1 MGTGYVRNDTG
12 NNIADGNVIN
22 ASDLDGEF
30 DAIVA
35 AFNSSSG
42 HTHDGTSEEGAPIT
56 KFGPSQ
62 EVEGDATAL
71 FPASD
76 GATDLGKSTKEW
88 KDLYIDGV
96 INTDDMS
103 ADAATVTGNVSVGG
117 TLNIGGAVDTESTMS
132 VQSNASVGGTLA
144 VTGDTDVSNLSASGT
159 LDVAGSATFANNVTV
174 NANLAVGDI
183 TASAIETGAPS
194 TFSAKT
200 TFTTDAT
207 VGGTFRVGGTTNLAT
222 ANVTGTINVTGETTL
237 DDVSANGTLDV
248 SGNGSV
254 GGTFNVEGDLKN
266 NAGNL
271 TIAATS
277 YIVEVKGGGSTEGQI
292 QLNCAANSH
301 GQIIRSQPHSES
313 VTNEM
318 LLPKGANSTLVSEVG
333 TATVTNK
340 TLDGVVSISSTG
352 TLNVAGET
360 SLGNVSADGTLDAS
374 GNASVGG
381 TLAVTGDTDVS
392 NFSASGTF
400 DVGGNAS
407 VGGTLAVTGDTD
419 ITNVSAD
426 GTLDVSGNAS
436 VGGTL
441 AVTNTITGSST
452 VSDQD
457 GDLRDIPLSTKVSGA
472 YTLAIGDAGNQ
483 VTINSAN
490 VTVTIPTGVF
500 SVGDIIS
507 IVSVNG
513 CTATLACTAVN
524 AIKAGDLA
532 ATASHTL
539 DANGVASIMFTYTA
553 DLAVLTGNVSG
564 VE

>member
-35 AFNSSSG
+35 AFNSSTG

-76 GATDLGKSTKEW
+76 GVTDLGKSTKEW

-96 INTDDMS
+96 INTDNMS
-103 ADAATVTGNVSVGG
+103 ADAATITGNVSVGG
-117 TLNIGGAVDTESTMS
+117 TLNVGSSASYTGAV
-132 VQSNASVGGTLA
+132 SVGSTLA
-144 VTGDTDVSNLSASGT
+144 VTGDTDVANLSANGTFDVSGNASVGGTLQVTGEFNLTDVSASGT
-159 LDVAGSATFANNVTV
+159 LDVAGNGS
-174 NANLAVGDI
+174 
-183 TASAIETGAPS
+183 
-194 TFSAKT
+194 
-200 TFTTDAT
+200 
-207 VGGTFRVGGTTNLAT
+207 VGGTLNVNGATTTGAISADGTLAVSSNASVGGTLV
-222 ANVTGTINVTGETTL
+222 VTGDTDVTN
-237 DDVSANGTLDV
+237 VSANGTLDV

-266 NAGNL
+266 SAGNL

-277 YIVEVKGGGSTEGQI
+277 YIVEVKGGGSTDGAI
-292 QLNCAANSH
+292 QLNCRTNSH
-301 GQIIRSQPHSES
+301 GQTIKAQDHSAG
-313 VTNEM
+313 VTNTM
-318 LLPKGANSTLVSEVG
+318 LLPRGASSVLVSEV
-333 TATVTNK
+333 ATQTLTNK
-340 TLDGVVSISSTG
+340 TLTSPTINGATIDSAVS
-352 TLNVAGET
+352 
-360 SLGNVSADGTLDAS
+360 VSAAGAVNVGT
-374 GNASVGG
+374 
-381 TLAVTGDTDVS
+381 TLAVVGDTDVS
-392 NFSASGTF
+392 NLSASGTF

-419 ITNVSAD
+419 VTNVSAN

-457 GDLRDIPLSTKVSGA
+457 GDLRDIPLSTKVSGN

-483 VTINSAN
+483 VTVNSAN
-490 VTVTIPTGVF
+490 VIITVPTSVF
-500 SVGDIIS
+500 AVGDIIS
-507 IVSVNG
+507 IISVNG

-524 AIKAGDLA
+524 AVKAGDLA
-532 ATASHTL
+532 ATALHTL
-539 DANGVASIMFTYTA
+539 DANGVASIMFSYTA
-553 DLAVLTGNVSG
+553 DLAVLTGNIS
-564 VE
+564 

>member
-1 MGTGYVRNDTG
+1 MGNAYEQRNDTA

-22 ASDLDGEF
+22 AADLDGEF

-35 AFNSSSG
+35 AFATDG
-42 HTHDGTSEEGAPIT
+42 HTHDGTGGEGGPIT

-62 EVEGDATAL
+62 EVEGDASAL

-76 GATDLGKSTKEW
+76 GVTDLGKSTKEW

-103 ADAATVTGNVSVGG
+103 ADAATITGNVSVGG
-117 TLNIGGAVDTESTMS
+117 TLNVGGAVDTESTMS

-207 VGGTFRVGGTTNLAT
+207 VGGTFTVGGTTNLAT

-248 SGNGSV
+248 SGNASV
-254 GGTFNVEGDLKN
+254 GGTHKVT
-266 NAGNL
+266 GNL
-271 TIAATS
+271 TADGDIVNTSGNLTVDPATQ
-277 YIVEVKGGGSTEGQI
+277 IVEIKGNGSDTEGQV
-292 QLNCAANSH
+292 QLNCHANSH
-301 GQIIRSQPHSES
+301 GQIIKAQPHSEG
-313 VTNEM
+313 VTNVM
-318 LLPKGANSTLVSEVG
+318 LLPKGANSTLVSEAG

-352 TLNVAGET
+352 TLNIG
-360 SLGNVSADGTLDAS
+360 GNG
-374 GNASVGG
+374 SVGG

-483 VTINSAN
+483 VTVNSAN
-490 VTVTIPTGVF
+490 VVITVPSATFT
-500 SVGDIIS
+500 VGDIIS
-507 IVSVNG
+507 IISVNG
-513 CTATLACTAVN
+513 CTATLACTAIN
-524 AIKAGDLA
+524 AVKAGDLE